1 MQPTV
6 HFSKMS
12 HLKFSIRRL
21 AALIPGKTRHNNTF
35 VFAPK
40 KIRKESSLNNLPG
53 SSLSFSSPPA
63 RKVKREGKRAPRAG
77 HLPREGAIFII

>member
-35 VFAPK
+35 FCTK
-40 KIRKESSLNNLPG
+40 QIRKESSLNNVLS

-63 RKVKREGKRAPRAG
+63 RKVKHEGQRAPRAG